1 VSPVQRLVLLS
12 LALASGTLARLSAA
26 AKAAPAAPLQLTRGD
41 YGLASANPLEVPPV
55 GAHALRILAPE
66 VLELLLITSKPA
78 GGAVDRWDFV
88 TPEGTL
94 RLPATSEFSVRI
106 DGTPVEVAAV
116 GFKRR
121 VLYAPL
127 KKRDLRAASYLYLRL
142 ARPVPEGANV
152 EVTNPS
158 GALWKPKERFA
169 ARAERLRWSPAIHV
183 NEVGYVPAF
192 PKRAMVGA
200 FLGSLGEMELSPGTP
215 YSVVDAASGREVF
228 AGKLAP
234 RPDQGWESP
243 APPYQKV
250 LEADF
255 GPLRTPGVYRLLVPG
270 CGASYPF
277 RIDDGTAAAFA
288 RTYALGLYHQR
299 CGAANALPFTRF
311 SHAACHTAPAAIPGA
326 ENASVNRR
334 LNEDSENAK
343 NNPRHTAPR
352 LKDVASSLYPF
363 VRSGAVDVSGG
374 HHDAGDYSK
383 YTTNSALLI
392 HHLVFAADALEG
404 VGGLDNLGLP
414 ESGDGKSDFLQ
425 LAKWEAGFL
434 VKVQDEDG
442 GFSFLVYPK
451 ERRYEDNVLP
461 DHGDP
466 QVLYPKTT
474 GVTAS
479 AVGAL
484 AEIASSLRFRRE
496 FPADSARYLAAAK
509 RGWEFLERAIAR
521 HGKDGA
527 YQRITHYGDE
537 SMHDDELAWA
547 ACALFLATG
556 EARYHDRLRAWYDPA
571 DRETRRYTWWRLFE
585 AYGCAARDY
594 AFAACTGRLPAA
606 KLDPVYLAK
615 CEAEFVAAGRDQAN
629 RARENAYGTSFPAE
643 SKRFRAAGWY
653 FSMDQAFDLAAAY
666 QLAPSGE
673 LLDALV
679 TNMNFEGGTNPNNV
693 VMVAG
698 LGWRRPREIVNQYAQ
713 NDRRV
718 LPPTGIPVGGF
729 TSGFT
734 GYGYGRDQ
742 ELMSFPPD
750 SPREGAYPMY
760 DRWADTFNT
769 TGEIVTALQARC
781 LAAAA
786 FLMARTP
793 LRTQPW
799 RSAAARIVSGRAP
812 NSFELEGPGLDLKSA
827 IVVWEAEGRDPVF
840 GRRLVLRPGE
850 PAPAW
855 IEAEAQWPDGRRAFA
870 VKEQ

>member
-1 VSPVQRLVLLS
+1 MSPSQRLVLL
-12 LALASGTLARLSAA
+12 ALAVLSGALARLSAA
-26 AKAAPAAPLQLTRGD
+26 PKPAPPAVLQLARPD
-41 YGLASANPLEVPPV
+41 YGLTSANPLEVPPV
-55 GAHALRILAPE
+55 GAHALRVLAPE
-66 VLELLLITSKPA
+66 VLELLLVTTRPA
-78 GGAVDRWDFV
+78 GGPIDRWDFI
-88 TPEGTL
+88 TPEGAL
-94 RLPATSEFSVRI
+94 RLPAASEFSVRI
-106 DGTPVEVAAV
+106 DGATAAINAV

-127 KKRDLRAASYLYLRL
+127 KTRDLRAASYLYLRL
-142 ARPVPEGANV
+142 SRPVPEGAAV

-158 GALWKPKERFA
+158 GALWKPEERFS
-169 ARAERLRWSPAIHV
+169 ARADRLRWSPAVHV

-200 FLGSLGEMELSPGTP
+200 FLGSLGELELPSGTP
-215 YSVVDAASGREVF
+215 FSVVDAGSARVVF
-228 AGKLAP
+228 TGKLAP

-255 GPLRTPGVYRLLVPG
+255 SALRTPGAYRLLVPG

-277 RIDDGTAAAFA
+277 RIDDGAAAAFA

-311 SHAACHTAPAAIPGA
+311 IHFGCHTAPAEIPR
-326 ENASVNRR
+326 NDHASVNRR

-352 LKDVASSLYPF
+352 LKDLASSLYPF
-363 VRSGAVDVSGG
+363 VRTGAADVSGG

-425 LAKWEAGFL
+425 LARWEADFL
-434 VKVQDEDG
+434 VKLQDEDG

-461 DHGDP
+461 DRGDP

-484 AEIASSLRFRRE
+484 ADLASSPRFRRE
-496 FPADSARYLAAAK
+496 FPADAARCLAAAK
-509 RGWEFLERAIAR
+509 RGWEFLERALAK

-527 YQRITHYGDE
+527 FQRITHYGDE
-537 SMHDDELAWA
+537 FMHDDELAWA

-556 EARYHDRLRAWYDPA
+556 EPRYHDRLRAGYDPA
-571 DRETRRYTWWRLFE
+571 ARETRRYTWWRLFE

-594 AFAACTGRLPAA
+594 AFAARTGRLPAA
-606 KLDPVYLAK
+606 KLDPAYLAK
-615 CEAEFVAAGRDQAN
+615 CEAEVTAAGRDQAN

-653 FSMDQAFDLAAAY
+653 FSMDPAFDLAAAY
-666 QLAPSGE
+666 QLSPQPE

-679 TNMNFEGGTNPNNV
+679 TNMNFEGGTNPSNAA
-693 VMVAG
+693 MVTG

-718 LPPTGIPVGGF
+718 LPPTGIPVGDF

-742 ELMSFPPD
+742 ESLSYPPD
-750 SPREGAYPMY
+750 HPREGAYPMY

-786 FLMARTP
+786 FLMAKTP
-793 LRTQPW
+793 LRTQRW
-799 RSAAARIVSGRAP
+799 RSVTARIVAGPAAG
-812 NSFELEGPGLDLKSA
+812 SFEVGVPGLDLESA
-827 IVVWEAEGRDPVF
+827 VVLWEAEGREPVF
-840 GRRLVLRPGE
+840 GRRLVLKSGE

-855 IEAEAQWPDGRRAFA
+855 IEVEAQWPDGRRAFA
-870 VKEQ
+870 VKEP